1 MSDNLPTYEGE
12 GEIQP
17 QRRRREKTAKGGRGT
32 GPACLI
38 NNWMDYSAVGKH
50 LHPKCHIYCLP
61 VNYEHNYRILVHT
74 ETALSANARNEKA
87 LGTSNQKVKHQEVSR
102 EYDLWRMFCGVKR
115 RLWG

>member
-1 MSDNLPTYEGE
+1 MATEEKGREDREREAVKGE
-12 GEIQP
+12 
-17 QRRRREKTAKGGRGT
+17 RGT

-74 ETALSANARNEKA
+74 DRMLHGNITNENPFK
-87 LGTSNQKVKHQEVSR
+87 
-102 EYDLWRMFCGVKR
+102 
-115 RLWG
+115 